1 MSNRATTTGVS
12 ATKQR
17 KPRVR
22 AKKRGRPEF
31 RPNVTQRKMVKKWVK
46 GGVNQ
51 RRIARALGIGVDTL
65 EKHFRKELDAGGA
78 VWEAN
83 FECSLGL
90 DVLRP
95 KCPPSLK
102 QFMANVRLGYRE
114 LSPRSADDIPP
125 EKMNEAE
132 LTSFVA
138 EQERNLQRLRELE
151 GDDGEGDPG
160 GQGAA

>member
-1 MSNRATTTGVS
+1 MSNRATTTGTS

-17 KPRVR
+17 KPRAA

-31 RPNVTQRKMVKKWVK
+31 RPNLTQRKMVKKWAK

-51 RRIARALGIGVDTL
+51 RRIARAMGIGVDTL

-83 FECSLGL
+83 FEGSLGL
-90 DVLRP
+90 DVLRT

-102 QFMANVRLGYRE
+102 IFMANVRLGYRE
-114 LSPRSADDIPP
+114 HAPRELEEIPP
-125 EKMNEAE
+125 EKMSGASLDAFIAE
-132 LTSFVA
+132 K
-138 EQERNLQRLRELE
+138 ERELQRLNDLE
-151 GDDGEGDPG
+151 DDAGGTASGGEG
-160 GQGAA
+160 A